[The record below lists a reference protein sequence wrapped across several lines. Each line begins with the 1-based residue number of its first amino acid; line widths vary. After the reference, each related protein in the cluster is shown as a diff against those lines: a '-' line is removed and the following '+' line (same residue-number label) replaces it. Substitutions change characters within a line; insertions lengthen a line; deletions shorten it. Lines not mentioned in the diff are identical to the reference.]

1 MRNRTLERVMR
12 AIINNQRGF
21 FYDNSGT
28 LDPLTYAVVAAEL
41 GVNESTISRVVK
53 RKYADTQYG
62 VYCLKDFFVSN
73 AGKDRSYESI
83 SRQNVQQQIKKMI
96 ENEDTSAPISDQD
109 IVDILK
115 ERGISVSRR
124 VIAKYRDE
132 MMIPNSRQRKK

>member
-1 MRNRTLERVMR
+1 
-12 AIINNQRGF
+12 
-21 FYDNSGT
+21 
-28 LDPLTYAVVAAEL
+28 VVAAEL

-53 RKYADTQYG
+53 RKYADTQFG
-62 VYCLKDFFVSN
+62 VYCLKDFFVAN
-73 AGKDRSYESI
+73 AGKDRGFESI

-132 MMIPNSRQRKK
+132 MMIPNSRQRRK

>member
-1 MRNRTLERVMR
+1 M
-12 AIINNQRGF
+12 
-21 FYDNSGT
+21 
-28 LDPLTYAVVAAEL
+28 
-41 GVNESTISRVVK
+41 
-53 RKYADTQYG
+53 
-62 VYCLKDFFVSN
+62 KDFFVSN